1 MKNGYR
7 RDFLETAED
16 QFEVMF
22 VKPSLALQ
30 FRSLKRLLDGD
41 EDSATRVYISR
52 SLKLP
57 EYYEKQQMDS
67 MEAVIDQ
74 SLTGDAEE
82 ALWTKQLLSERNGM
96 WLKKLEG
103 LFEKERCFVA
113 VGAAHLMKDDGLLA
127 GLRRMGYKVTPVNY
141 K

>member
-22 VKPSLALQ
+22 VKPSLSLQ
-30 FRSLKRLLDGD
+30 FRSLRRLLDGD
-41 EDSATRVYISR
+41 EDSANRVYISR

-57 EYYEKQQMDS
+57 EYYENQQMDS

-74 SLTGDAEE
+74 SLTGDPEE
-82 ALWTKQLLSERNGM
+82 AAWTKQLLSERNKL

-103 LFEKERCFVA
+103 QFEKERCFVA
-113 VGAAHLMKDDGLLA
+113 VGAAHLMKEHGLVE
-127 GLRRMGYKVTPVNY
+127 GLRRMGYKVSPVIY